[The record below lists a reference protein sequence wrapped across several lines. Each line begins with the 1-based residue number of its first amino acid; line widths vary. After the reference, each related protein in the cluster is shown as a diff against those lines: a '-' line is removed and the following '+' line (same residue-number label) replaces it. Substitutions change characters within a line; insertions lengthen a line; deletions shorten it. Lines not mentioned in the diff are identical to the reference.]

1 MLDPEPDLRQR
12 VNAIFD
18 RLRHSL
24 DGVIAVGL
32 ADANGLPIAFLG
44 PVDEK
49 TAATAMACLLVSA
62 AHRASEALGLP
73 PVREVL
79 VDSEGFTLLVA
90 PVGARVTLIAILA
103 HDANI
108 GFARLQVQT
117 CGSELLAILGTG

>member
-1 MLDPEPDLRQR
+1 MLDSEPVRQR

-24 DGVIAVGL
+24 EGLVAIGL

-44 PVDEK
+44 PVGEK
-49 TAATAMACLLVSA
+49 TVATAMASLLVSA

-73 PVREVL
+73 PAREVL
-79 VDSEGFTLLVA
+79 VDSEGFSLLVA
-90 PVGARVTLIAILA
+90 PVGAHVTLIAILA

-108 GFARLQVQT
+108 GYARLQVQS
-117 CGSELLAILGTG
+117 CSNELQAVLESA